1 MKEILE
7 KLRAYFFVILTVAA
21 ACLGSYRLMKIQIVD
36 GDSYLQRS
44 KTASVS
50 NQIID
55 APRGE
60 IVDADN
66 EPLVSNKS
74 CFNVIVNKAFF
85 PASDTEK
92 NRIIL
97 DTALLLENEGCTWHD
112 ILPVSAE
119 LPFQT
124 DPTREDKVLEL
135 RKHIGVQIY
144 ATAEQCI
151 YAMCDNYN
159 ISDEYSDREKR
170 IIAGV
175 RYTMDM
181 RNFSVSNTY
190 IFAEDIS
197 METVI
202 RLKERSFELDGIDVV
217 EDAVRVYGAGDVVP
231 HLIGTVGAIDAD
243 EYAELS
249 SKGYALDDTVGK
261 SGIELA
267 MESVLRG
274 HKGTRTIE
282 MLDGEVAADTI
293 TDEAVPGNTV
303 KLTIDSDYQRNV
315 QTILENHI
323 TWLRNQTLPDAAG
336 TDANAGA
343 IVVLNAKTGALLAA
357 ATAPTYNLNDYIA
370 DYASVAGGENS
381 PLNNRATNARYRPGS
396 TFKTVTATAALNEG
410 IISPYTEIN
419 CNKVYTYWEDY
430 RPECTGWH
438 GRFNVVSA
446 LRESCNIFFYET
458 GRLTGIDTIKYYA
471 GLYGLGGEAGLETGR
486 GINRGYIASPEVF
499 DELELDWQA
508 GNIVQ
513 AAIGQSETAVTPL
526 QMAAQAMTIANNGLR
541 FETYMVDSV
550 YTYNMEELVSKT
562 LPSQAEFIKDKTGYT
577 FSTIKEGMKQ
587 AAAFSEY
594 AYPKPGEK
602 DYYLGEYLLTA
613 LPREAAIKTGTPQM
627 TTADDT
633 GSAFIGFYPADDPQ
647 IAFAGF
653 VEHGEYSKFMVRQII
668 EAYYEEDYSIE
679 KLEGASY
686 PEYKEEETEE
696 ETAEEQVYEEQ
707 EEESWEETDYSYSE
721 PSDESHE
728 ETAYETE
735 AYSEEYSETEE
746 TEPITEE
753 ETEISAEEITVK
765 ETEASAETVTEVL
778 TETEQTETEVITD
791 ETEFS
796 AEISEETEIVTIISE
811 ETESSD
817 IIVTED
823 TEEIIADSD
832 IQ

>member
-1 MKEILE
+1 M
-7 KLRAYFFVILTVAA
+7 
-21 ACLGSYRLMKIQIVD
+21 
-36 GDSYLQRS
+36 
-44 KTASVS
+44 
-50 NQIID
+50 
-55 APRGE
+55 
-60 IVDADN
+60 
-66 EPLVSNKS
+66 
-74 CFNVIVNKAFF
+74 
-85 PASDTEK
+85 
-92 NRIIL
+92 
-97 DTALLLENEGCTWHD
+97 
-112 ILPVSAE
+112 
-119 LPFQT
+119 
-124 DPTREDKVLEL
+124 
-135 RKHIGVQIY
+135 
-144 ATAEQCI
+144 
-151 YAMCDNYN
+151 
-159 ISDEYSDREKR
+159 
-170 IIAGV
+170 
-175 RYTMDM
+175 
-181 RNFSVSNTY
+181 
-190 IFAEDIS
+190 
-197 METVI
+197 
-202 RLKERSFELDGIDVV
+202 
-217 EDAVRVYGAGDVVP
+217 
-231 HLIGTVGAIDAD
+231 
-243 EYAELS
+243 
-249 SKGYALDDTVGK
+249 
-261 SGIELA
+261 
-267 MESVLRG
+267 
-274 HKGTRTIE
+274 
-282 MLDGEVAADTI
+282 
-293 TDEAVPGNTV
+293 
-303 KLTIDSDYQRNV
+303 
-315 QTILENHI
+315 
-323 TWLRNQTLPDAAG
+323 
-336 TDANAGA
+336 
-343 IVVLNAKTGALLAA
+343 
-357 ATAPTYNLNDYIA
+357 
-370 DYASVAGGENS
+370 
-381 PLNNRATNARYRPGS
+381 
-396 TFKTVTATAALNEG
+396 
-410 IISPYTEIN
+410 
-419 CNKVYTYWEDY
+419 
-430 RPECTGWH
+430 
-438 GRFNVVSA
+438 VSA

-594 AYPKPGEK
+594 AYPKPAEK

-686 PEYKEEETEE
+686 PEYTEETE

-707 EEESWEETDYSYSE
+707 EEESREETDYSYSE
-721 PSDESHE
+721 PSYESYE

-735 AYSEEYSETEE
+735 AYSEEYSEAEE

-753 ETEISAEEITVK
+753 ETEISTEEITVN
-765 ETEASAETVTEVL
+765 ETETSAETVTEVL
-778 TETEQTETEVITD
+778 TETEETETEVITD
-791 ETEFS
+791 ETEMPE
-796 AEISEETEIVTIISE
+796 EISEETETVTEISE
-811 ETESSD
+811 ETEVSD

-823 TEEIIADSD
+823 TEEIISDSD